1 MREAKWNPLVGIID
15 MIGYLYQEGAR
26 GKHRKRRRSNR
37 RLIDRVRDPFSVRTY
52 LGMNTY

>member
-26 GKHRKRRRSNR
+26 GKHRKRRRSDR
-37 RLIDRVRDPFSVRTY
+37 RLIDRVSDPFSVRTY